1 MQIRFVEVQHF
12 RGIRKMEW
20 MVGGP
25 MVCLVGPGD
34 ATKSTILDAIE
45 LALSPR
51 TNVQVLDSDF
61 YQEDI
66 RTPIVTT
73 VTVGQLPEEFLSDA
87 KFGLLLRGWN
97 EKTGLHDEPE
107 ADDEEVL
114 SVRFQV
120 DESLEPTWLVWSQRN
135 PEGKPIYG
143 TDRERFGAVR
153 LGGEVDRHLSWAR
166 GSALSRI
173 TEGQTSAASI
183 LAEANRKARE
193 MVFRAEA
200 EALKRA
206 AKETQRA
213 AEQFGVKPSAE
224 YEPAIDTRATVGGT
238 GALSIYEGNVPV
250 RMRGLGTRRLVTL
263 ALQSLSVR
271 NGAIVLIDEVEA
283 GLEPHRIRNLLVK
296 LRKAAE
302 ADQNSKELAVGQV
315 IMTTHSPS
323 VIRTLSVRDLR
334 VVRSTNGQTDVMAL
348 SSELQSTVRKAPEAL
363 LGRKVL
369 ICEGRT
375 EEGLCWAMERMWA
388 RSHEN
393 LPLAHT
399 GTVVVEGGGTKAPEV
414 AVQLATLGYMVAL
427 FVDADVPLE
436 PDLETLKF
444 RGINVFQWEDGFST
458 EQRIAKDLPWGH
470 FKRMVALAMEFK
482 TPESIRDAVF
492 AQLGSTPKAIGFDP
506 DEWVK
511 AGYKEDQLRSSF
523 GKAAPKETHKWFKS
537 IELGEKLGQIV
548 AEALPEISETDL
560 AVKLNQLGKW
570 AYE

>member
-1 MQIRFVEVQHF
+1 
-12 RGIRKMEW
+12 
-20 MVGGP
+20 
-25 MVCLVGPGD
+25 
-34 ATKSTILDAIE
+34 
-45 LALSPR
+45 
-51 TNVQVLDSDF
+51 VLDSDF

-66 RTPIVTT
+66 GTPIVII

-87 KFGLLLRGWN
+87 KFGLMLRGWN
-97 EKTGLHDEPE
+97 QNTGLHDEPDN
-107 ADDEEVL
+107 DDEEVL

-120 DESLEPTWLVWSQRN
+120 DESLEPTWTVWTERN

-143 TDRERFGAVR
+143 KDRERFGLVR

-173 TEGQTSAASI
+173 TEGETSAASI
-183 LAEANRKARE
+183 LADANRKARD
-193 MVFRAEA
+193 MVFKAEA
-200 EALKRA
+200 DALKKA
-206 AKETQRA
+206 AKKTQRA
-213 AEQFGVKPSAE
+213 AEQFGVKPAAE
-224 YEPAIDTRATVGGT
+224 YEPAIDTKATVGGT
-238 GALSIYEGNVPV
+238 SALSIYEGNVPV

-271 NGAIVLIDEVEA
+271 NGAIVLTDEVEA
-283 GLEPHRIRNLLVK
+283 GLEPHRIRHLLMK
-296 LRKAAE
+296 LRRATGASQDSE
-302 ADQNSKELAVGQV
+302 ELAVGQV

-323 VIRTLSVRDLR
+323 VIRTLSVEDLR

-348 SSELQSTVRKAPEAL
+348 SSELQATVRKAPEAL

-436 PDLETLKF
+436 PDLETLKS
-444 RGINVFQWEDGFST
+444 RGIKVFQWEDGYST

-470 FKRMVALAMEFK
+470 FKRMVGLAMEFK

-492 AQLGSTPKAIGFDP
+492 AQLGSTPKGIGFDP
-506 DEWVK
+506 NEWVK
-511 AGYKEDQLRSSF
+511 AGYNEDQLRSSF
-523 GKAAPKETHKWFKS
+523 GKSAPKETHKWFKS
-537 IELGEKLGQIV
+537 IELGEKLGHIV

-570 AYE
+570 AYD